1 MVDRR
6 MNTPRRHVN
15 DDNVVN
21 CVYDVNAVDVALL
34 EALLYTRQVAR
45 IRAA

>member
-1 MVDRR
+1 

-21 CVYDVNAVDVALL
+21 GVNDVYGVNDVDVALL

>member
-1 MVDRR
+1 
-6 MNTPRRHVN
+6 MNTPRRRVN
-15 DDNVVN
+15 DDNVVSGVN
-21 CVYDVNAVDVALL
+21 GVYVVNVVDVALL